1 VGRRTGL
8 VLVGL
13 GVFVLALAFLSR
25 FYMYDRIAVVP
36 IDYERVL
43 VSEGSDATIFDI
55 GSQSEVTTDLVA
67 TRNVVGEVKASESA
81 QDSTGDDLAVWET
94 LVYTRKAGAPVGGDN
109 PPLSATHDRV
119 AFDRHSAVVADCCG
133 NYLTTEAD
141 LVTGSEQRDTQT
153 PIEGQYFKLPFDA
166 QKKTYQFWD
175 GSLKKATDMVYKAT
189 ESIEGLTVYRYEQV
203 IEPTNVGQFSAPAS
217 FFGIDQEGDVELD
230 EIYANTRTLWVEP
243 ETGVIIRGQ
252 EDQDV
257 VAEYQGQQVGT
268 LTSVLIGYND
278 TTVKANID
286 EYEPLASQLKLI
298 RVWVPLLGGIVGALL
313 IVIGVVLAVRN
324 RTAGRRRSA

>member
-1 VGRRTGL
+1 MGRRTGL

-13 GVFVLALAFLSR
+13 GVFVLALALLSR

-36 IDYERVL
+36 LDQERVL

-55 GSQSEVTTDLVA
+55 GSQSEVTSDLVS
-67 TRNVVGEVKASESA
+67 TRNVVGDVKASESA
-81 QDSTGDDLAVWET
+81 QDTTGDDLTVWET
-94 LVYTRKAGAPVGGDN
+94 LVYTRKAGDPVGEDN
-109 PPLSATHDRV
+109 PPLAATHDRV
-119 AFDRHSAVVADCCG
+119 AFDRHTAEAVDCCG
-133 NYLTTEAD
+133 NYLSTEAD
-141 LVTGSEQRDTQT
+141 LVTGAEERDTST
-153 PIEGQYFKLPFDA
+153 PIEGQYYKLPFDA

-175 GSLKKATDMVYKAT
+175 GSLKKATDMVYQAT

-217 FFGIDQEGDVELD
+217 FFGIDQDGDVELD
-230 EIYANTRTLWVEP
+230 EIYANTRTLWIEP

-252 EDQDV
+252 EDQNV

-278 TTVKANID
+278 ATVKANVD
-286 EYEPLASQLKLI
+286 DYQPLASQLKLI
-298 RVWVPLLGGIVGALL
+298 RVWVPLIGGILGALL
-313 IVIGVVLAVRN
+313 IVIGAALAARN